1 MYFDI
6 NNLNIKKINFG
17 IMKNSIHLN
26 LSDDK
31 YQFLE
36 DGDTINNDY
45 FLTVYKNAI
54 HIFEDLFSLSDS
66 INLVH
71 VVYSYTRPYRKTNF
85 IKKFTSL
92 TKDELSYFKEYVKSN
107 DDDEVLCEEFS
118 YNCSIKELKYKKLLK
133 AISNQDFKG
142 LVPNI
147 NQNYN
152 YSEIYIINNTK
163 NLIYHLYD
171 DRGLWLAFNKNEDYA
186 RYSKKYSDLIL
197 DLDNEE
203 V

>member
-1 MYFDI
+1 MYFDADSVD
-6 NNLNIKKINFG
+6 IKLLNFG
-17 IMKNSIHLN
+17 DLQKAIHLN

-31 YQFLE
+31 YQLLE
-36 DGDTINNDY
+36 DGVTINNDY

-54 HIFEDLFSLSDS
+54 NIFEELFSPSDS

-71 VVYSYTRPYRKTNF
+71 VVYVYNKPYKKTNI

-92 TKDELSYFKEYVKSN
+92 TIDELSYFKEYIKTN
-107 DDDEVLCEEFS
+107 DDNIMCEAFS
-118 YNCSIKELKYKKLLK
+118 YNCSRKDIKYKKLLK

-147 NQNYN
+147 NQDYN

-171 DRGLWLAFNKNEDYA
+171 DRGLWVAFYKSEDYLL
-186 RYSKKYSDLIL
+186 YSKKYSHLIL
-197 DLDNEE
+197 DIDNDEI
-203 V
+203 

>member
-1 MYFDI
+1 MYFDADSVD
-6 NNLNIKKINFG
+6 IKLLNFG
-17 IMKNSIHLN
+17 DLQKAIHLN

-31 YQFLE
+31 YQLLE
-36 DGDTINNDY
+36 DGVTINNDY

-54 HIFEDLFSLSDS
+54 NIFEELFSPLDS

-71 VVYSYTRPYRKTNF
+71 VVYVYNKPYKKTNI

-92 TKDELSYFKEYVKSN
+92 TIDELSYFKEYIKTN
-107 DDDEVLCEEFS
+107 DDNIMCEAFS
-118 YNCSIKELKYKKLLK
+118 YNCSRKDIKYKKLLK

-147 NQNYN
+147 NQDYN

-171 DRGLWLAFNKNEDYA
+171 DRGLWVAFYKSEDYLL
-186 RYSKKYSDLIL
+186 YSKKYSHLIL
-197 DLDNEE
+197 DIDNDEI
-203 V
+203 